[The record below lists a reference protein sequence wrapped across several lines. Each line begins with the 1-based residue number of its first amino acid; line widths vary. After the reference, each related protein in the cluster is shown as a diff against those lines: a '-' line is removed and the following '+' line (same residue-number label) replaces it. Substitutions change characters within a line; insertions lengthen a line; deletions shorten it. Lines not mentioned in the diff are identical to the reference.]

1 MLKYLALTLLLAW
14 QVKPVPYDTI
24 EDYLYRT
31 HPQVSC
37 EKEAVAAGFTCG
49 IVVQLDPPLP
59 EGIASIV
66 GGSYDVIRGIT
77 LIIHGTLYTAVF
89 DPPLKGDNSF
99 LMSPTWDKRIPV
111 KVTGHEL
118 LIRGP
123 GGKEAKAK
131 VIRRK
136 PMEPN
141 PPRPA

>member
-14 QVKPVPYDTI
+14 QVKTVPQYTI

-89 DPPLKGDNSF
+89 DPPLKGDNTF
-99 LMSPTWDKRIPV
+99 LTSQTGGRHIPV

-123 GGKEAKAK
+123 DGKEAKAK

-136 PMEPN
+136 PVQPN